1 MRSCV
6 VCRSESNPGLIA
18 FVLPTFE
25 CAGAQRDVILLANAL
40 IKMGVSVTI
49 LVLRDG
55 GPLRSMVDPDIRIV
69 EIPGQRIRYAIPGL
83 RQTIRDITPRYLLS
97 SGPNLNLCCLAAVR
111 SLPRRDQPKVI
122 LREVNT
128 PSYSE
133 KLDPRWQDRI
143 AYRLL
148 HVFYRNADRVVTL
161 TDGAR
166 RELVTQ
172 FSIPASK
179 VAVMRSNAVITPE
192 HSDQIANWD
201 GEQGRE
207 PDLIVSIGRLSPE
220 KDHLLLLRALSLLG
234 KRRPWRLVIV
244 GDGDERAALEEFV
257 QANGMANQTT
267 FAGFVSDPFPWI
279 MRANVAV
286 VFFCVR
292 RTLQCDHRSARLR
305 HTRGFDGLPVRTARN
320 LAARPLRHARAGGRC
335 RAALASA
342 IEAALDSPVD
352 RASLIG
358 RSQITRRIGPRRI
371 FSRLFP
377 TCSVETTR
385 RIRV

>member
-1 MRSCV
+1 V

-55 GPLRSMVDPDIRIV
+55 GPLRSMVDPEIRIV
-69 EIPGQRIRYAIPGL
+69 EIPGRRIRYAIPGL
-83 RQTIRDITPRYLLS
+83 RQTIRDIAPRYLLS

-172 FSIPASK
+172 FSIPAAK

-257 QANGMANQTT
+257 QANGLANQTT

-286 VFFCVR
+286 VSSVYEGLCNVIIEALGCGTPVVSTDCPYGPR
-292 RTLQCDHRSARLR
+292 EILQHGRFGRLV
-305 HTRGFDGLPVRTARN
+305 PVGDA
-320 LAARPLRHARAGGRC
+320 
-335 RAALASA
+335 AALASA

-358 RSQITRRIGPRRI
+358 RSQDYTADRAAANFLEIVSAI
-371 FSRLFP
+371 
-377 TCSVETTR
+377 
-385 RIRV
+385 